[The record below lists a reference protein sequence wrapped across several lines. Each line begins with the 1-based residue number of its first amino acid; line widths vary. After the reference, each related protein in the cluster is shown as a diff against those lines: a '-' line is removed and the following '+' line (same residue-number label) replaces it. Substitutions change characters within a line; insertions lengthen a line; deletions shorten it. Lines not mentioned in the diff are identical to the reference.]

1 MNRAHLPLREA
12 NPTPVQ
18 PTYRRLGWIGGW
30 LMRRLTRQD
39 WGPADNLPATG
50 GVIVV
55 ANHISNFDPPALA
68 HFLIWN
74 GRWPRT
80 LGKADL
86 WKVPVIGW
94 LATQCGQIPV
104 ERHTVHAGNA
114 LVHAEEALERGE
126 CVLIYPEGTITAD
139 PDGWPM
145 TAHPGAARLAL
156 RTGCPLVPVGQWG
169 AQHVMGGKQPR
180 FPKFF
185 PRSTM
190 IFRVGEPIDTSD
202 LAGRADRAAIA
213 EVGRRTMASI
223 TALLA
228 GIRGEVAPAER
239 YDIRRGRRVPQLPA
253 GE

>member
-1 MNRAHLPLREA
+1 MNRAELPLREA

-18 PTYRRLGWIGGW
+18 PTYRRLGRLGGW

-39 WGPADNLPATG
+39 WGPADQLPASG

-74 GRWPRT
+74 GRWPRA

-86 WKVPVIGW
+86 WQVPVIGW

-104 ERHTVHAGNA
+104 ERNTVHAGNA
-114 LVHAEEALERGE
+114 LVPAEQALERGE

-139 PDGWPM
+139 PEGWPM
-145 TAHPGAARLAL
+145 TAHSGAARLAL
-156 RTGCPLVPVGQWG
+156 RTGCPLVPIGQWG
-169 AQHVMGGKQPR
+169 AQQVMGGKQPT
-180 FPKFF
+180 FPRFF
-185 PRSTM
+185 PRATM
-190 IFRVGEPIDTSD
+190 IIRVGEPIDISD
-202 LAGRADRAAIA
+202 LAGRTDRVAIT

-223 TALLA
+223 TALVA

-239 YDIRRGRRVPQLPA
+239 YDLRRGRRVPQLPA